1 MEEKQVGPQLSQSVF
16 RLQRMKIKHLVDDP
30 KDNGRLI
37 ARFGTAALIKKQ
49 RGCWLL
55 QGGSRS
61 DKIEAREWI
70 SLFMHE
76 AVVHEN

>member
-1 MEEKQVGPQLSQSVF
+1 MGGLDRICPSQPF
-16 RLQRMKIKHLVDDP
+16 RIRRMKIKHLADDS
-30 KDNGRLI
+30 KNKGRLV
-37 ARFGTAALIKKQ
+37 ARFGTAALIEKR

-76 AVVHEN
+76 AVVQEN

>member
-1 MEEKQVGPQLSQSVF
+1 
-16 RLQRMKIKHLVDDP
+16 MKIKHLVNESN
-30 KDNGRLI
+30 DNGKLI
-37 ARFGTAALIKKQ
+37 ARFGTAALIEKR

-55 QGGSRS
+55 RGGSRS

-76 AVVHEN
+76 AVVQEN